1 MAKAQQIT
9 MNGLRMLWRGFT
21 LLWIITLG
29 SVAMAAPLSA
39 DGTIEIDQP
48 WARIAP
54 NEDGTISVFFEVV
67 SRGEKDDSLISATS
81 RHAKTAAVELKR
93 GAPTHRVHVAEQL
106 HAGCRDQFHLRRRAI
121 PFHE

>member
-1 MAKAQQIT
+1 

-81 RHAKTAAVELKR
+81 RHAKTS
-93 GAPTHRVHVAEQL
+93 
-106 HAGCRDQFHLRRRAI
+106 HLRRGKWHGLDFINKKPTASGLEPGNASRFIRARSR
-121 PFHE
+121 